1 MGQYDWDGLTMD
13 IYDDPLP
20 LEVEDLAQVDARW
33 SKEARLQESPLLAY
47 GDYRQDL
54 LYTEEIQGYELRYE
68 ITDVKVP
75 FLYDFVKDG
84 FIRDNQDEVLE
95 KYLIPVDP
103 APWEAEEVYQVSWS
117 GGVLDD
123 TYLVCWEKR
132 IVEIKFYWT
141 PTQEQIQI
149 AAERLKPGL

>member
-20 LEVEDLAQVDARW
+20 LEVEDLVQVDARW
-33 SKEARLQESPLLAY
+33 SKEARLQKSPLLAY

-54 LYTEEIQGYELRYE
+54 LYGQEVRGYELRYE

-75 FLYDFVKDG
+75 LLYDFVKDG
-84 FIRDNQDEVLE
+84 LIRNHQDEALGE
-95 KYLIPVDP
+95 YLMPVDS
-103 APWEAEEVYQVSWS
+103 APWNAQEAYQLHWD
-117 GGVLDD
+117 GGLLD
-123 TYLVCWEKR
+123 TYLVCWESR
-132 IVEIKFYWT
+132 FAEITFYWT

-149 AAERLKPGL
+149 AAERLRPGL

>member
-1 MGQYDWDGLTMD
+1 MD

-54 LYTEEIQGYELRYE
+54 LYGQEVQGYELRYE

-75 FLYDFVKDG
+75 LLYDFVKD
-84 FIRDNQDEVLE
+84 RLVHERQDEVHDDFILVDHFE
-95 KYLIPVDP
+95 PVDP
-103 APWEAEEVYQVSWS
+103 TPWEAEEAYQLHFSD
-117 GGVLDD
+117 GVLN

-141 PTQEQIQI
+141 PTREQIQI
-149 AAERLKPGL
+149 AAERLRPGL